1 MFIKRTKNNLL
12 SNWWLGVDKIILLS
26 VIIFTLIGVFA
37 STSASIYIANRRG
50 IEDTFFINKMI
61 IYIPI
66 GLILILILSSIK
78 TRYIYIISIISFVIL
93 FFGLFLT
100 LFFNETGGAKRWIIL
115 TNNIKFQPSEYLK
128 PMFAI
133 LSAII
138 LSKIEL
144 LHKSNKIIDIIKNKS
159 EIKYIL
165 YLISI
170 TIALISILLKQPD
183 IGMTLTFLVILGSEL
198 FVFKIQ
204 YKYIALSLSIL
215 IPTMLFITSFMP
227 HATNRYNKFITK
239 SAEQSNLSIKAIE
252 NTNLFLGGHNNNLIK
267 NIPDVHT
274 DFIFTV
280 IIEEWG
286 IISSLLL
293 IGLFFAFLQRIY
305 KKTSTKKDKHIVYS
319 IIGITSQLTFQILV
333 HISSVIGIIPTKGMT
348 LPFISYG
355 GSSFISSCICIGFIL
370 SLLQDQNNSIM
381 LNKNILIAAGGTGGH
396 LFPASSIKEK
406 LEEYGY
412 KVFLI
417 TDKRGKKFSNS
428 FSNIYTING
437 RGLSGESFFYRV
449 KSLFKLSIG
458 FIQSFYYILKIDPS
472 IILGMGGYISVPV
485 ILLGKI
491 LGKKTIIHNADS
503 ILGNANILLSKFA
516 DITCISFKETQKIS
530 NQANIKFTGLPI
542 RNNFLKLKDTTYQSP
557 QITGKFNI
565 VIMGGSQGAEI
576 FSIIIPKA
584 ISKLNKNLHSKLKI
598 YQQTVDK
605 YIDTVTNIY
614 KNLNINAE
622 IKTFFNNPEQLL
634 NISTIF
640 IGRAGAST
648 VLEVGTLG
656 RPSIFIPI
664 LHKDKQQYINA
675 EQITKNGGGIIL
687 DEKELNI
694 ENLYNILNSML
705 NNINLLENMAKKA
718 KIFPTKNNASE
729 NIVNL
734 IEELI
739 KTK

>member
-305 KKTSTKKDKHIVYS
+305 KKTSTKKDKHIIYS
-319 IIGITSQLTFQILV
+319 IVGITSQLTFQILV

-370 SLLQDQNNSIM
+370 SLLQDQNSSIM
-381 LNKNILIAAGGTGGH
+381 LNKNIL
-396 LFPASSIKEK
+396 
-406 LEEYGY
+406 
-412 KVFLI
+412 
-417 TDKRGKKFSNS
+417 
-428 FSNIYTING
+428 
-437 RGLSGESFFYRV
+437 
-449 KSLFKLSIG
+449 
-458 FIQSFYYILKIDPS
+458 
-472 IILGMGGYISVPV
+472 
-485 ILLGKI
+485 
-491 LGKKTIIHNADS
+491 
-503 ILGNANILLSKFA
+503 
-516 DITCISFKETQKIS
+516 
-530 NQANIKFTGLPI
+530 NIKKNIITAQYHL
-542 RNNFLKLKDTTYQSP
+542 YQ
-557 QITGKFNI
+557 F
-565 VIMGGSQGAEI
+565 
-576 FSIIIPKA
+576 
-584 ISKLNKNLHSKLKI
+584 
-598 YQQTVDK
+598 
-605 YIDTVTNIY
+605 
-614 KNLNINAE
+614 
-622 IKTFFNNPEQLL
+622 
-634 NISTIF
+634 
-640 IGRAGAST
+640 
-648 VLEVGTLG
+648 
-656 RPSIFIPI
+656 
-664 LHKDKQQYINA
+664 
-675 EQITKNGGGIIL
+675 
-687 DEKELNI
+687 
-694 ENLYNILNSML
+694 
-705 NNINLLENMAKKA
+705 
-718 KIFPTKNNASE
+718 
-729 NIVNL
+729 
-734 IEELI
+734 
-739 KTK
+739 